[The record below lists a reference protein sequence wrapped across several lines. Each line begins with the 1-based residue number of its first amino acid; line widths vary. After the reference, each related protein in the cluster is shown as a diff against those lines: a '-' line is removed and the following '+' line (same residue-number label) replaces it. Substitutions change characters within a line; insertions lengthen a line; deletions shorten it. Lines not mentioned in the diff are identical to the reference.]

1 MLHVVLDH
9 TSHPGNIGSVAR
21 AMKTTGF
28 DQLVLCQPKEFP
40 SEQANKLA
48 THGLP
53 IVQKATVIDDLDTQL
68 DQMDYIFAC
77 TKRPRGLQIEHYN
90 PRVAAAMIHGA
101 LKKNHQVAVLFG
113 NETSGL
119 SNETIEKAHAV
130 IEIPMADFNDS
141 LNLSHAVQVILYEI
155 LMAPEGQMSCP
166 QNEMPHADE
175 KNCFEDHFK
184 FVLEKKGLIRHGSTW
199 PKIRCMLRRL
209 RPDRRE
215 LQLLFG
221 LLTAENPVEKK

>member
-1 MLHVVLDH
+1 MLHVILDH
-9 TSHPGNIGSVAR
+9 PSHPGNIGSVAR

-28 DQLVLCQPKEFP
+28 DQLILCQPREFP
-40 SEQANKLA
+40 SELANQRS
-48 THGLP
+48 THGLS
-53 IVQKATVIDDLDTQL
+53 IVKSAKVIQDLDSYL
-68 DQMDYIFAC
+68 DTVDYVFAC
-77 TKRPRGLQIEHYN
+77 SKRPRGLQIDHFN
-90 PRVAAAMIHGA
+90 PKIAAALVNAA
-101 LKKNHQVAVLFG
+101 LKKEQQVAVLFG

-119 SNETIEKAHAV
+119 SNETIEKAHGV

-155 LMAPEGQMSCP
+155 MMAPIDQMSCP
-166 QNEMPHADE
+166 QNEMPKADE

-184 FVLEKKGLIRHGSTW
+184 QVLEQKGLIRHGSTW
-199 PKIRCMLRRL
+199 SKIRCMLRRL

-221 LLTAENPVEKK
+221 LLTADNPVEKK